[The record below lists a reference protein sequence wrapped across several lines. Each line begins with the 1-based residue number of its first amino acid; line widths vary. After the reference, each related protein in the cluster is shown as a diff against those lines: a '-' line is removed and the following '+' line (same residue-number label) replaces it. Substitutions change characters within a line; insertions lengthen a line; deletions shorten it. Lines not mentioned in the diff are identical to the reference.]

1 MEIGLGTAQLGLP
14 YGNRAGAP
22 LISEAEAFAI
32 VDCALSGGIRF
43 FDTASAY
50 GESEERLG
58 RYGLGRIPV
67 EVSTKIPPA
76 PIDTWTDQSKFS
88 AFLNEC
94 ITRSAA
100 RLCVDR
106 LNLLQFH
113 QCDVPFLQNRGVQD
127 AMRRLLEEE
136 RCSAIGISVYTREQA
151 SAALDI
157 PAIGALQIPLNIVD
171 TRFAD
176 AEFVETCRAR
186 GIRLIA
192 RSILMQGILVPDVA
206 LPPVSRAADLA
217 RIRSAACGAAADIGR
232 PLRDIALAYI
242 AHLDWLSIALIGAD
256 SAYSLQQNLRSLA
269 SPEALCASEI
279 DAFRSI
285 RRLAED
291 ANLLNP
297 TGWNAG

>member
-14 YGNRAGAP
+14 YGNRADAP

-32 VDCALSGGIRF
+32 IDHALSAGVRF

-50 GESEERLG
+50 GQSEERLG

-76 PIDTWTDQSKFS
+76 PVDTWTDGTKFS

-94 ITRSAA
+94 IGRSAA
-100 RLCVDR
+100 RLGVDR

-113 QCDVPFLQNRGVQD
+113 QCDVPFLRDRGVQD
-127 AMRRLLEEE
+127 AMGRLLDDGQ
-136 RCSAIGISVYTREQA
+136 CTAIGVSVYTREQA
-151 SAALDI
+151 AAALDI
-157 PAIGALQIPLNIVD
+157 PSVGALQIPLNIVD

-176 AEFVETCRAR
+176 AEFVEQCRAR

-206 LPPVSRAADLA
+206 LPPVSRAVELA
-217 RIRSAACGAAADIGR
+217 RIRTAACGTAADIGR

-242 AHLDWLSIALIGAD
+242 AHLDWLSVALIGAD
-256 SAYSLQQNLRSLA
+256 SVNSLRQNLKSLA
-269 SPEALCASEI
+269 SAEALDASEI
-279 DAFRSI
+279 DAFRSV

-291 ANLLNP
+291 ADLLNP
-297 TGWNAG
+297 TAWNAG